1 MSKAQDQLAEDSR
14 SQQCFGSWDFRT
26 SKGFGTAEPDDV
38 FVLEGFIEASLMWP
52 DRLRVLRFGAER
64 AQGSEGRISR
74 RGLCRILKG
83 AWASIVMFSV
93 AEPWYRLVFDS

>member
-14 SQQCFGSWDFRT
+14 LQQCFGSWDFRT

-52 DRLRVLRFGAER
+52 DRLKVLRFGAEFW
-64 AQGSEGRISR
+64 GSGVRVVWGLGLRVRKEGYHEEGCAGS
-74 RGLCRILKG
+74 
-83 AWASIVMFSV
+83 
-93 AEPWYRLVFDS
+93 